1 MTERRLRFSERKKL
15 AETGSL
21 GDLDEGA
28 SQTVRS
34 AIWLYLQHA
43 RARANGDVRS
53 AFDAAFADAL
63 GRHFGN
69 SDLAQV
75 WMMPDA
81 ADFLDILEFMLEEG
95 MNPRTYRVPFRGSY
109 NSYSA
114 QCLPTVERDLNDLF
128 DRHRFAYRIAGG
140 EIRPISSPLLDAEVV
155 GPALLAV
162 SRRGW
167 EQVER
172 SYREAILHQRRSG
185 EWHEALT
192 AAAAAVEA
200 ALKAA
205 GYKGATLGDLGRSF
219 RNSPV
224 ASGYSP
230 AIAEHLSELLE
241 QLMAW
246 RSHSG
251 SAHGK
256 APGTEDPPQELV
268 ALAVHWAGSFIA
280 YLGATPRLRSASAP
294 PGLDEDPL

>member
-28 SQTVRS
+28 SNTLRK
-34 AIWLYLQHA
+34 AIWLYVQHA
-43 RARANGDVRS
+43 RARANSDVRS
-53 AFDAAFADAL
+53 EFDATFADAL
-63 GRHFGN
+63 GRHFGD

-75 WMMPDA
+75 WVLPDA
-81 ADFLDILEFMLEEG
+81 ADFLDMLEIMLEEG
-95 MNPRTYRVPFRGSY
+95 TISRTYRVNYLGI
-109 NSYSA
+109 YSTFA
-114 QCLPTVERDLNDLF
+114 ASCLPTVERDLNDIF
-128 DRHRFAYRIAGG
+128 DRHRFAYRVAGG

-192 AAAAAVEA
+192 AAASAVEA

-205 GYKGATLGDLGRSF
+205 GYKGATLGDLARSF
-219 RNSPV
+219 RTSPV

-230 AIAEHLSELLE
+230 VIAEHLSELLE

-280 YLGATPRLRSASAP
+280 YLGATP
-294 PGLDEDPL
+294 D

>member
-1 MTERRLRFSERKKL
+1 MSERRLRFSERKTL
-15 AETGSL
+15 SETGSL

-28 SQTVRS
+28 SPILRS
-34 AIWLYLQHA
+34 ALWLYLEYA
-43 RARANGDVRS
+43 RARAPNKVTS
-53 AFDAAFADAL
+53 AFDEAFADAL
-63 GRHFGN
+63 GRYFGN
-69 SDLAQV
+69 SNREEA
-75 WMMPDA
+75 WAMPDTA
-81 ADFLDILEFMLEEG
+81 NFLDTVEIMVAEG
-95 MNPRTYRVPFRGSY
+95 TTMRAYKVSEFRGTREY
-109 NSYSA
+109 FA
-114 QCLPTVERDLNDLF
+114 PCLPTVEQDLNDIF
-128 DRHRFAYRIAGG
+128 DRHRFAYRVADG
-140 EIRPISSPLLDAEVV
+140 EIRPISSPLLDVEVV
-155 GPALLAV
+155 GPALLVV
-162 SRRGW
+162 SRQGW
-167 EQVER
+167 ELVER

-192 AAAAAVEA
+192 SAAAAVES

-205 GYKGATLGDLGRSF
+205 GYKGATLGDLGKSF

-268 ALAVHWAGSFIA
+268 ALAIHWAGSFIA
-280 YLGATPRLRSASAP
+280 YLGAIPQQS
-294 PGLDEDPL
+294 